1 MSTRGTG
8 EAPAEFRPQQ
18 AKGDYEVGFCRPPAE
33 HRFKVGNNANPKGR
47 KKKTR
52 NRKVVVRDLLF
63 EPVTVRE
70 GGEIRQISALEAVI
84 KKTLSMALGGDHKAV
99 VTIIGMAQR
108 EALLTPEQDE
118 ALDILPENDLAI
130 VNEYMRS
137 LGESRSEQA
146 TPPVAQQPSSAE
158 GHQPDAS

>member
-1 MSTRGTG
+1 MESD

-18 AKGDYEVGFCRPPAE
+18 AKGEYQVGYRRPPAE
-33 HRFKVGNNANPKGR
+33 HQFKVGNNANPKGR

-52 NRKVVVRDLLF
+52 NRKLVVRDLLF

-84 KKTLSMALGGDHKAV
+84 KKTLSKALGGDHKAAL
-99 VTIIGMAQR
+99 TIIGLAQR

-118 ALDILPENDLAI
+118 ALDILPESDLAI
-130 VNEYMRS
+130 VNEYMRN
-137 LGESRSEQA
+137 LDESRSAQA
-146 TPPVAQQPSSAE
+146 ASPAVKQLSPAE
-158 GHQPDAS
+158 GRQPDAS